1 MRLSKVDISENR
13 LIWNGTDEE
22 LKTDIFNNA
31 GTEKWKSFISI
42 TKTMRAGQIGN
53 GFGIAWKLSYEHE
66 KVDLSV
72 SPFDDRK
79 FVICERPAMTMKR
92 VPKRGRGFLT
102 FLGKFLNNLKYLLF
116 QIYKS

>member
-1 MRLSKVDISENR
+1 MDISENR

-53 GFGIAWKLSYEHE
+53 GFGIAWKLSYVHE

-102 FLGKFLNNLKYLLF
+102 FLGKFLNNLEYLLF